1 MRLKQSPL
9 TKYGP
14 SSLALS
20 IQIGALSNNHEID
33 TNRESSLTHHEPTVL
48 PSFSTTERDAS
59 CRRDGSILCP
69 RFGSLDPKERD
80 LLRYLIDEQLC
91 IFCLAEKVS
100 ERFTFSNQSSLGL
113 PATNR
118 RCNGCHARN
127 ALESGVNVFLSGR
140 LTIAYVFL
148 GAGECWRIHN
158 ASTLRRSC
166 PPHLLGS

>member
-1 MRLKQSPL
+1 MALAP
-9 TKYGP
+9 
-14 SSLALS
+14 SLARP
-20 IQIGALSNNHEID
+20 IQIGALSNERASYREID

-80 LLRYLIDEQLC
+80 LLGYLIGVLVQLC

-100 ERFTFSNQSSLGL
+100 ERFTFSNQGSLGL

-140 LTIAYVFL
+140 LTIAYF
-148 GAGECWRIHN
+148 
-158 ASTLRRSC
+158 
-166 PPHLLGS
+166 

>member
-1 MRLKQSPL
+1 MGSRR
-9 TKYGP
+9 
-14 SSLALS
+14 SLARIVTPLLLHDEAETIATHEIWPS
-20 IQIGALSNNHEID
+20 LHRSLAQSRLGHFPTSSRASHREID

-59 CRRDGSILCP
+59 CRREGSILCP
-69 RFGSLDPKERD
+69 RFGSLDRD

-100 ERFTFSNQSSLGL
+100 ERFTFSNQGSLGL

-140 LTIAYVFL
+140 LTIAYF
-148 GAGECWRIHN
+148 
-158 ASTLRRSC
+158 
-166 PPHLLGS
+166 

>member
-1 MRLKQSPL
+1 MGSRR
-9 TKYGP
+9 
-14 SSLALS
+14 SLARIVTPLLLHDEAETIATHEIWPS
-20 IQIGALSNNHEID
+20 LHRSLAQSRLGHFPTSSRASHRDEID

-69 RFGSLDPKERD
+69 RFGSYDPKERD
-80 LLRYLIDEQLC
+80 QLGYLFGEQLC
-91 IFCLAEKVS
+91 IFCPAEKVS
-100 ERFTFSNQSSLGL
+100 ERFTFFNQGSLGL

-140 LTIAYVFL
+140 LTIAYF
-148 GAGECWRIHN
+148 
-158 ASTLRRSC
+158 
-166 PPHLLGS
+166 